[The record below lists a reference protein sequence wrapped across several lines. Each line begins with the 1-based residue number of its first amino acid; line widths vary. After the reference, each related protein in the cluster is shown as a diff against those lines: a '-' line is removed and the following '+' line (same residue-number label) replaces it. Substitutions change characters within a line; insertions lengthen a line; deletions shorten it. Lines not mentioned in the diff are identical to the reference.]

1 MSGQK
6 VLIVDDDS
14 NVLRGLSI
22 RLKANGYNVVFASDG
37 ISAISTAREQEPDA
51 IILDLGLPGGDGFS
65 VMERLGAILPLSDIP
80 IIVLTA
86 REISGNREKAL
97 NAGAQAFLQKPVEN
111 EVLLETIRNLLA
123 INGKSGTGNRI
134 NGKKGDAK
142 ITGQKVLIVDDDKDV
157 LRGLSIRLKANGYNV
172 VFAADGISAI
182 GVACKEEPQVI
193 ILDLG
198 LPAGDGFSV
207 MERLA
212 SLSPVAN
219 IPVIILTAREIFC
232 NKERA
237 INAGAKAFLQK
248 PVDNDVLQAT
258 IQDVLHENSN
268 QFDGKGLNAQKGTIY
283 TDGQKALETVQKALG
298 NSRQFTK
305 EQSLVKWETN
315 MKMGGCV

>member
-14 NVLRGLSI
+14 DVRRGLGI
-22 RLKANGYNVVFASDG
+22 RLKANGYNVVFAADG
-37 ISAISTAREQEPDA
+37 ISAISAARKEEPEV
-51 IILDLGLPGGDGFS
+51 IILDLGLPAGDGFS
-65 VMERLGAILPLSDIP
+65 VMERLGTILPVSHVP

-86 REISGNREKAL
+86 REISGNKEKAI
-97 NAGAQAFLQKPVEN
+97 NAGAQAFLQKPVDN

-123 INGKSGTGNRI
+123 GNGKSGTENRI
-134 NGKKGDAK
+134 NETKEDVK

-182 GVACKEEPQVI
+182 GVARKEEPQVI
-193 ILDLG
+193 VLDLG
-198 LPAGDGFSV
+198 LPAGDGFNV

-212 SLSPVAN
+212 SLLPVAD
-219 IPVIILTAREIFC
+219 IPIIILTAREIFC

-237 INAGAKAFLQK
+237 LNAGAKAFLQK
-248 PVDNDVLQAT
+248 PVDNDVLLAT

-268 QFDGKGLNAQKGTIY
+268 QFDGKGLNAQKGTAY
-283 TDGQKALETVQKALG
+283 TDGQKVLETVQKALG
-298 NSRQFTK
+298 NSRQLTP
-305 EQSLVKWETN
+305 ERPMAKWETSL
-315 MKMGGCV
+315 KMGGGV